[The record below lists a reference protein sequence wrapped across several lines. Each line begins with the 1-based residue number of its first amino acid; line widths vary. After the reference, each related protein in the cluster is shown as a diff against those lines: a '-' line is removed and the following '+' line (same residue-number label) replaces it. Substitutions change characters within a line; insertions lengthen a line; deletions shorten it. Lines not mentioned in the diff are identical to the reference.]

1 MMHCFVENVYGE
13 EIAIHAV
20 LCRHNYAVLYVA
32 LIMQSYIANNYA
44 VLYIAIIMQSYVL
57 P

>member
-32 LIMQSYIANNYA
+32 LIMQSYIAIIMLSYIFHHYA
-44 VLYIAIIMQSYVL
+44 VLYV
-57 P
+57 

>member
-13 EIAIHAV
+13 EIAI
-20 LCRHNYAVLYVA
+20 YAVLYVA
-32 LIMQSYIANNYA
+32 IIMQSN
-44 VLYIAIIMQSYVL
+44 IAIIMQSYML